1 MKRSPGA
8 RPLCDL
14 LRDCPTL
21 SCSEWNGYRS
31 NGKLEKEDLGTINHD
46 LKCFFKSIPIL
57 VSVERLQV
65 YGMKLIEYSQSF
77 CTKDESLSN
86 NQWEIMIHH
95 ALNQREL
102 LRYFPN

>member
-1 MKRSPGA
+1 MI
-8 RPLCDL
+8 
-14 LRDCPTL
+14 
-21 SCSEWNGYRS
+21 SCAIAQRFHAVSGTVIAAME
-31 NGKLEKEDLGTINHD
+31 KLEKEDLGTTKHD

-86 NQWEIMIHH
+86 NQWEMIHH